1 MSGRWRHGFPFI
13 AFGLLACLAAC
24 ERAVPEATA
33 PLVFPALA
41 TAQDKLDLLRLHGAG
56 NVAMVSLVRQEGT
69 WRVKQ
74 RGDWP
79 ADAGLVSQYLFVLSQ
94 ARRAEAKTAN
104 PKLYPRLG
112 VEPVS
117 GTRATG
123 TELELSGGGQH
134 WRLLVGN
141 EHAKINGNYVRI
153 NGEPQA
159 WLTDL
164 PVSFDPDPAAW
175 LEHRLLDIPLARIES
190 VKVEDAHGPRFS
202 LSHRDDRFRLDDAPS
217 AAMHESHRG
226 DALAGALEQLQL
238 DDVGVGDVAQPS
250 RTIEFNTVEGYRLT
264 MRLQR
269 IDDRTWISLSA
280 ALDPARAERWFAS
293 SAGKSASPAAM
304 AQQVLAWNG
313 RFAARRFRL
322 PEPVSSTL
330 TLSHDDILAGVKSP

>member
-1 MSGRWRHGFPFI
+1 MRRWRQGMFVV
-13 AFGLLACLAAC
+13 AACLLAGLAGC
-24 ERAVPEATA
+24 DRTVPEARA
-33 PLVFPALA
+33 PLVLPALA
-41 TAQDKLDLLRLHGAG
+41 SQQDQLELIRLRGAG
-56 NVAMVSLVRQEGT
+56 NRALVSLARQGGT
-69 WRVKQ
+69 WRVRE

-94 ARRAEAKTAN
+94 ARRTEAKTAN
-104 PKLYPRLG
+104 PKLYARLG

-117 GTRATG
+117 APKAAG
-123 TELELSGGGQH
+123 TELELSGGGKH
-134 WRLLVGN
+134 WRLLLGN
-141 EHAKINGNYVRI
+141 EHAKFNGNYVRI
-153 NGEPQA
+153 NGEQQA

-190 VKVEDAHGPRFS
+190 VKVEGADGSRFS

-238 DDVGVGDVAQPS
+238 DDVGVGKVPQPS
-250 RTIEFNTVEGYRLT
+250 RTIEFATVEGYRLT

-269 IDDRTWISLSA
+269 IDERTWISLSA
-280 ALDPARAERWFAS
+280 ALDPARAQQWFAA

-304 AQQVLAWNG
+304 AQQVLTWNG
-313 RFAARRFRL
+313 RFSARRFRL

-330 TLSHDDILAGVKSP
+330 GLSHDEILAGAASP